1 MQEILMT
8 PDVCMRFLVWSYYY
22 HDVMPVNSFRWQK
35 SERSRVLSP
44 KLS

>member
-22 HDVMPVNSFRWQK
+22 HDVTRYFQGYAVF
-35 SERSRVLSP
+35 LHT
-44 KLS
+44 

>member
-22 HDVMPVNSFRWQK
+22 HDVMPHTAC
-35 SERSRVLSP
+35 VLP
-44 KLS
+44 ENITKQLEK